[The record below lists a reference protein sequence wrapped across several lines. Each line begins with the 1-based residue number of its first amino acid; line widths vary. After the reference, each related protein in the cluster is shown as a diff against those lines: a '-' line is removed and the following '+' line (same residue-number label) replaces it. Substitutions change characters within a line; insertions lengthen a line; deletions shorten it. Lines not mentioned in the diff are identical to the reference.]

1 MSKNTT
7 VQMTNQADTVPD
19 ALTEVIRA
27 GARALLAEAV
37 QAELEELLQA
47 QRSRLDAR
55 GRRAV
60 VRNGYLPE
68 RQVQTGIGSVSV
80 SIPKVRDRSGSG
92 IKFNSRVVP
101 PYLRRSKNLN
111 ELIPWLYLRGISTG
125 DMQTALT
132 ALLGAQAAG
141 LSAGTVSRLKAKWQQ
156 NHRQWS
162 QRSLRGKR
170 YVYVWAD
177 GVYFN
182 IRSEADRQCIL
193 VIIGVGADG
202 KKELVAIED
211 GYRESETNWL
221 EILQELKARGLE
233 AGPRVAV
240 GDGALGF
247 WKALSKVYAQTR
259 HQRCWV
265 HKTVN
270 VLNKLPKRVQAKAKA
285 KLHEIWMAETRKEA
299 ERAFDVFLQC
309 YQDKYPK
316 AVQCLEKDRDSLLTF
331 YDFPSV
337 HWQHIRTT
345 NPIESTFATVRLRTA
360 RTRGCV
366 SRQSILSMVYQLGLS
381 AEKGWRRLRGF
392 RQLGEVIAG
401 TRFVD
406 GRCAADSSVDEMAA

>member
-7 VQMTNQADTVPD
+7 VQMTYQADSAPD
-19 ALTEVIRA
+19 ALTEVIRN

-80 SIPKVRDRSGSG
+80 SVPKVRDRSGSG
-92 IKFNSRVVP
+92 IKFNSRVIP

-125 DMQTALT
+125 DMQAALT

-182 IRSEADRQCIL
+182 IRSEPDRQCIL

-211 GYRESETNWL
+211 ETMFNVKSTGGYLRSSCPASGSAPKW
-221 EILQELKARGLE
+221 
-233 AGPRVAV
+233 
-240 GDGALGF
+240 GA
-247 WKALSKVYAQTR
+247 
-259 HQRCWV
+259 C
-265 HKTVN
+265 
-270 VLNKLPKRVQAKAKA
+270 
-285 KLHEIWMAETRKEA
+285 
-299 ERAFDVFLQC
+299 
-309 YQDKYPK
+309 
-316 AVQCLEKDRDSLLTF
+316 RDLTH
-331 YDFPSV
+331 P
-337 HWQHIRTT
+337 
-345 NPIESTFATVRLRTA
+345 
-360 RTRGCV
+360 
-366 SRQSILSMVYQLGLS
+366 
-381 AEKGWRRLRGF
+381 
-392 RQLGEVIAG
+392 
-401 TRFVD
+401 
-406 GRCAADSSVDEMAA
+406 